1 MAKIFI
7 VDDQAA
13 TRESLMMAVSGL
25 GHEGHAFPSG
35 QPALEMYRTVRADLV
50 ISDVRMPGLDGFGL
64 LRAVKNLDPSALF
77 IMMTAYSSIED
88 AVSAMKLG
96 AADYIAKP
104 FDLREIEAKIR
115 KILETGEKEK
125 PSAPPDPAGGFR
137 FDGFLSRN
145 PAMQQVYDMVRKAAL
160 NRSSVFIRGESGTG
174 KELIARAIHMNGPEP
189 DRRPFIKVNC
199 AALAEGVL
207 ESELFGHEKGSFTGA
222 LAMRK
227 GKFESANN
235 GTLFL
240 DEIGD
245 IPLSTQ
251 VKLLRVLQ
259 EKEFERVGGNE
270 PIKVDVRIITATNK
284 DLESMVQDG
293 RFREDLFYRLNVI
306 PMTLPPLRER
316 PEDVPDLAQYFAD
329 KNKDGSPVGP
339 VTCSPGLIE
348 MLQAYSWPGNVRELE
363 NLVERMT
370 VLAAA
375 SLLTPESLPPEVR
388 SKMASGQTRDKDS
401 FTERATNYEKQ
412 LIEEALQKSGRCQ
425 VEAARHLNMDRSTLR
440 YKMKKY
446 GLLP

>member
-1 MAKIFI
+1 MSKIFI

-13 TRESLMMAVSGL
+13 TRESLLLAVAGL

-64 LRAVKNLDPSALF
+64 LRAVKNLDPSAAF

-96 AADYIAKP
+96 ATDYIAKP

-115 KILETGEKEK
+115 KILESSEKSSS
-125 PSAPPDPAGGFR
+125 PADPVDGFR

-145 PAMQQVYDMVRKAAL
+145 KAMQQVYDMVRKAAQ

-189 DRRPFIKVNC
+189 GRKPFIKVNC

-207 ESELFGHEKGSFTGA
+207 ESELFGHEQGSFTGA
-222 LAMRK
+222 LALRQ

-235 GTLFL
+235 GTRFL

-284 DLESMVQDG
+284 DLESLVQTG
-293 RFREDLFYRLNVI
+293 AFREDLFYRLNVI

-316 PEDVPDLAQYFAD
+316 PEDVPDLAHYFAE

-339 VTCSPGLIE
+339 VTCSPELLE
-348 MLQAYSWPGNVRELE
+348 TLQAYAWPGNVRELE

-370 VLAAA
+370 VLA
-375 SLLTPESLPPEVR
+375 SEPLLTPESLPPEVR
-388 SKMASGQTRDKDS
+388 SKMASRPTREKDS

-412 LIEEALQKSGRCQ
+412 LIEEALQKTGRCQ
-425 VEAARHLNMDRSTLR
+425 VEAARQLNMDRSTLR